1 MRTEFFMPMAKVPTA
16 THQEKSV
23 RVAKGKPQ
31 FYEPDNLKAAR
42 AKLTAHLAAHKPEKP
57 LRGAVRL
64 LVKWCY
70 PRGKTHRD
78 GEYRTSR
85 PDTDNLQKLLKDC
98 MTDVGFWKND
108 AQVASEICEKFWA
121 NVPGVYVCAEEI
133 AEPEKVRDENQCFD
147 CPAWSEDLGCMAPF
161 NDSGACPLNADEK
174 RQFRLE
180 GAI

>member
-1 MRTEFFMPMAKVPTA
+1 MISFFIPMSDVPTT

-23 RVAKGKPQ
+23 RVVKGKPQ
-31 FYEPDNLKAAR
+31 FYEPSKLKAAR

-64 LVKWCY
+64 VVKWCY

-98 MTDVGFWKND
+98 MTDAGFWKND
-108 AQVASEICEKFWA
+108 AQVASETCEKIWSA
-121 NVPGVYVCAEEI
+121 TPGLYICAEEI
-133 AEPEKVRDENQCFD
+133 NPSETVRGANRCFD
-147 CPAWSEDLGCMAPF
+147 CPA
-161 NDSGACPLNADEK
+161 
-174 RQFRLE
+174 
-180 GAI
+180 